1 MKSLNVNIEKEIYK
15 IIQPIAT
22 INIYK
27 VANSR
32 GFFEITRNKYNGE
45 WKILVQSNTSNRL
58 PLKPIGKVIEEELGI
73 IN

>member
-15 IIQPIAT
+15 IVQPIST

-27 VANSR
+27 VANSK

-45 WKILVQSNTSNRL
+45 WKILLQSNTSIKL
-58 PLKPIGKVIEEELGI
+58 PLKPIGKVIEDELGI
-73 IN
+73 VN